1 MEKTIGL
8 INSSWLEL
16 NTMSVWEK
24 TVEVMMI
31 FLEFLIRV
39 LHVSFK
45 VAHGRMRVAGY
56 LLSHDA

>member
-45 VAHGRMRVAGY
+45 VAHGRMRVAG
-56 LLSHDA
+56 